1 MKQSTS
7 TKWGSLKVGAVL
19 VAAIAAALW
28 ASLTGGGTSIFDS
41 KSEFLCYFAN
51 VNGLVKGSPV
61 WMSGVEIGNVRRV
74 SFVNIDSLRQVEVMC
89 RVKSSVWDMITDN
102 ARVQLG
108 SIGFLGDKYLE
119 LDPGRPSGEPIEDG
133 AIVPTR
139 DAGSAEAMFLEGER
153 ALGEAAD
160 MVGNFDDV
168 LARMNRGEGTLGKL
182 SIDDKLYTDMT
193 ALMARLTKLTQSL
206 QKNQKRIVTAIEQT
220 SDAVTGLADR
230 VDSNTGTLG
239 RLMNDPALYDNL
251 AATSARLDS
260 VIHKINSAE
269 GTLGLFVSDTA
280 LYVEA
285 VNLMARINI
294 LVTDIEANP
303 KKYFKFSVF

>member
-1 MKQSTS
+1 MKRSTS
-7 TKWGSLKVGAVL
+7 TEWGNLKVGAVL
-19 VAAIAAALW
+19 VAGIAAALW
-28 ASLTGGGTSIFDS
+28 ASLTGGGTSIFDA
-41 KSEFLCYFAN
+41 KSEFICYFVN

-74 SFVNIDSLRQVEVMC
+74 TFVNIDSLRQVEILC
-89 RVKSSVWDMITDN
+89 RVKSSVWDMISDN

-119 LDPGRPSGEPIEDG
+119 LDPGPPGGEPIEDG

-182 SIDDKLYTDMT
+182 ATDDKLYTDMT
-193 ALMARLTKLTQSL
+193 ALLTRLTKLTAAL
-206 QKNQKRIVTAIEQT
+206 QKTQERIVTSIEQT
-220 SDAVTGLADR
+220 SNAVTGLADR
-230 VDSNTGTLG
+230 VDSNSGTLG
-239 RLMNDPALYDNL
+239 RLMSDPALYDHL
-251 AATSARLDS
+251 ASTSARLDS
-260 VIHKINSAE
+260 VMHKINTAE

-280 LYVEA
+280 LYTETLD
-285 VNLMARINI
+285 LMVRINI

>member
-1 MKQSTS
+1 MKRSAATS
-7 TKWGSLKVGAVL
+7 WGGLKVGIVL
-19 VAAIAAALW
+19 TIAIGIALW
-28 ASLTGGGTSIFDS
+28 ASLTGGGTSIFDP
-41 KSEFLCYFAN
+41 KSEFLCYLAN

-61 WMSGVEIGNVRRV
+61 WMAGVEIGNVREV
-74 SFVNIDSLRQVEVMC
+74 SFVNIDSLRQVEVRC
-89 RVKSSVWDMITDN
+89 RVKKSVWNMITDD

-119 LDPGRPSGEPIEDG
+119 VIPGVGGLPIEDG
-133 AIVPTR
+133 AIIPSK

-160 MVGNFDDV
+160 MVSNLDDV

-182 SIDDKLYTDMT
+182 ATDDQLYTDLA
-193 ALMARLTKLTQSL
+193 ALTARLTRLTAAL
-206 QKNQKRIVTAIEQT
+206 HKNQERIVKSIEMT
-220 SDAVTGLADR
+220 SEAVSSLADR
-230 VDSNTGTLG
+230 VDSNSGTLG
-239 RLMNDPALYDNL
+239 RLMSDPALYDNL
-251 AATSARLDS
+251 AATTARLDS
-260 VIHKINSAE
+260 IAYKINTAE

-285 VNLMARINI
+285 VDLMVRINN
-294 LVTDIEANP
+294 LVTDIESNP